1 MQLVPKCDDFNKAAA
16 GVMKNI
22 QDIKS
27 MCFCAAANLPE
38 PKGALLGS
46 MDKNSEQFKK
56 AAAEAVRTI
65 PGREHGGNCDI
76 KNLTRGCKV
85 SRHGADLLLC

>member
-1 MQLVPKCDDFNKAAA
+1 MRHHWVFQR
-16 GVMKNI
+16 I
-22 QDIKS
+22 SQDVKGRS
-27 MCFCAAANLPE
+27 RCFCAAANLPE

-46 MDKNSEQFKK
+46 MDKNSEEFKK

-85 SRHGADLLLC
+85 ILTCCQHGVALSVL

>member
-1 MQLVPKCDDFNKAAA
+1 
-16 GVMKNI
+16 
-22 QDIKS
+22 
-27 MCFCAAANLPE
+27 
-38 PKGALLGS
+38 
-46 MDKNSEQFKK
+46 MDKNSEEFKK

-85 SRHGADLLLC
+85 DGHDANMVWTFLLLCKVGAQTASAKDIGSKAM